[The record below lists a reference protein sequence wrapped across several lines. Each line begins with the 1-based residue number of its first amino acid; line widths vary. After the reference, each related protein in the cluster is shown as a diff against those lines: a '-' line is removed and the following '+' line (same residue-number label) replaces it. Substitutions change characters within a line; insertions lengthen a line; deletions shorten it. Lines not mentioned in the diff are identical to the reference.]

1 MKLIIVDPSTC
12 KKDDL
17 KLTDRESEGVAKA
30 LKRNKRAKSRRI
42 KHNKSIT
49 FQRYDPNDPFCQEG
63 GHQRAEHRGHEESNY
78 LEKSSPKYLLKDP
91 LIIKSD
97 PQYKS
102 NGAVLLSSRR
112 LLNTIE
118 ARNMFHLSFVNTSKQ
133 NINSLENNISESLI
147 KQRTYEP
154 EKGISFYLKDQEEEM
169 VPSFVV
175 GHVPKKNGSD
185 EYLSKSGIKKVAGEA
200 TSLNSPDKNSAPTS
214 ISDILPFK
222 TRIFDSNTVTT
233 TRRLSRVPNIRKCS
247 SFKFK
252 LIRK

>member
-1 MKLIIVDPSTC
+1 MQPVSYTHLDVY
-12 KKDDL
+12 
-17 KLTDRESEGVAKA
+17 
-30 LKRNKRAKSRRI
+30 KR
-42 KHNKSIT
+42 
-49 FQRYDPNDPFCQEG
+49 Q
-63 GHQRAEHRGHEESNY
+63 
-78 LEKSSPKYLLKDP
+78 
-91 LIIKSD
+91 
-97 PQYKS
+97 
-102 NGAVLLSSRR
+102 
-112 LLNTIE
+112 
-118 ARNMFHLSFVNTSKQ
+118 
-133 NINSLENNISESLI
+133 LI